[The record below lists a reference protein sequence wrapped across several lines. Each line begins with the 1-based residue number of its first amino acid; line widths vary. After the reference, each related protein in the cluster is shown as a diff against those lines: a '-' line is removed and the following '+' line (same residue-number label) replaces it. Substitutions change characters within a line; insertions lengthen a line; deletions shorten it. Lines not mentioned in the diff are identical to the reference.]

1 MEAKL
6 RKHLERLLSRDA
18 AGRSTPRLLDDAKRL
33 MKRIDSLIA
42 MSLTRKPVDRELLEL
57 AAHALQLPMRQTDDL
72 PVGKFGQLNLRPLAE
87 QSAEQLVSLAGECI
101 DESMLDR
108 VTQLLLDL
116 PSKSPETDDARLL
129 ADTINLEDFGLS
141 GLLNSAILAAL
152 QGQGIDTL
160 LDGAA
165 KRDTYGYWSARL
177 RDGFHFPPVR
187 AIAEKRLAHLR
198 VALEQLR
205 DSG

>member
-72 PVGKFGQLNLRPLAE
+72 PVGKFGQLNLRTLAE
-87 QSAEQLVSLAGECI
+87 RSASLLVELAGELI
-101 DESMLDR
+101 EESDLDR
-108 VTQLLLDL
+108 VAQLLLDM
-116 PSKSPETDDARLL
+116 PTKSPDTDDARLL
-129 ADTINLEDFGLS
+129 ADAINLDDFGLA
-141 GLLNSAILAAL
+141 GLLNATILAAL

-198 VALEQLR
+198 QTLADIER
-205 DSG
+205 D